1 METYF
6 ERLTNEL
13 LKRNDFLTY
22 HQARTW
28 VELLWEDFETSR
40 ARAGEEYLGQSVTE
54 QVVLQFI
61 SNYGDQLHEFI
72 ASNPKYKDLL
82 NSKDHLVH

>member
-13 LKRNDFLTY
+13 LKKNDFLNY
-22 HQARTW
+22 YQARTW
-28 VELLWEDFETSR
+28 IELLWEDFETTR
-40 ARAGEEYLGQSVTE
+40 AQAGEQYLGKNVTE

-61 SNYGDQLHEFI
+61 SNYGDKLHEFI

-82 NSKDHLVH
+82 NSKDYLIH